1 MVQVDWGKI
10 AVDISSISTAFFEQ
24 NEHKGRAF
32 LKMELPDGVQDTPT
46 NVMEIAPLSLAE
58 AGHLADQYI
67 ADSTFVRYR
76 ERKAPDTVR
85 RHRADLDLFTM
96 YLRQIPGLVA
106 VGDLYADPAAWSGIT
121 RGLVEGFVQ
130 WQLRQGYAISSVNMR
145 LATVKLYCKLAQGA
159 GTLSEGYAAMIRT
172 VMGYRGR
179 EGKRIDA
186 QRPITRVGDKKAEHT
201 PLSVAQAQALAKQPD
216 TPQGHRDRV
225 LMCLLLYHGL
235 RCEEVQ
241 LLQVSSVN
249 LEKGEFAF
257 EQPKIGGELRHKL
270 HLETHLALT
279 AYLKHDYPKDGQTGL
294 PKPGPLLLGSRKG
307 GQLTGTMSKSAINQ
321 RVHALGE
328 QIGVEALSPHDCRHF
343 WASSASE
350 AGTDLENLKQA
361 GGWASLEMPSR
372 YIKRRQIANEKVT
385 LAH

>member
-1 MVQVDWGKI
+1 MDQ
-10 AVDISSISTAFFEQ
+10 
-24 NEHKGRAF
+24 R
-32 LKMELPDGVQDTPT
+32 DGVQETPT
-46 NVMEIAPLSLAE
+46 KAVEIATLSLAE

-76 ERKAPDTVR
+76 ERKAPDTIR

-106 VGDLYADPAAWSGIT
+106 VGDLYADPAAWSGMT
-121 RGLVEGFVQ
+121 RGLVEGFVR
-130 WQLRQGYAISSVNMR
+130 WQLRQGYAISSINMR

-159 GTLSEGYAAMIRT
+159 GTLSEEYAAMIRT

-186 QRPITRVGDKKAEHT
+186 KRPITRVGDKKAEHT
-201 PLSVAQAQALAKQPD
+201 PLSVAQAQELIKQPD
-216 TPQGHRDRV
+216 TPQGRRDRV

-241 LLQVSSVN
+241 LLRTTSFDM
-249 LEKGEFAF
+249 EKGEFVFA
-257 EQPKIGGELRHKL
+257 QPKVDGELRHKL
-270 HLETHLALT
+270 HLETYLALT
-279 AYLKHDYPKDGQTGL
+279 AYLKHDYPKDGQMGL
-294 PKPGPLLLGSRKG
+294 TRHGPLLLGSRKG

-321 RVHALGE
+321 RVRALGE

-361 GGWASLEMPSR
+361 GGWSSLEMPSR
-372 YIKRRQIANEKVT
+372 YIKKRHIANEKVA